1 MPITAQENERKLLEL
16 FSPGTRFTFDGIEYE
31 SKICAKPQAQGGG
44 GEPITDMYLQAKP
57 TKEKVDDL
65 ILKISLK
72 KTDWEFIKNH
82 MQKVDGLDVFF
93 KEFET
98 MIRNYLERASEL
110 VRDIPVIDLGG
121 EGKINGKM
129 LDGAITLGWE
139 MMITDRNRGLSLGI
153 LENRFVR
160 EAILGEHIEERRRH
174 VLVNGDIINDSGIP
188 THVLEMNLDGDTT
201 HEDIFQILRTSE
213 EFVEAHQDDLRVI
226 LKANNYR
233 SLRNDKT
240 SSQRCDGSRYL
251 IVQNRWFV
259 KNGCLDRELICDF
272 DKAFDRNDQSR
283 ESLEDALEQ
292 LGIDIRNVELEK
304 VKLCDGV
311 PENHQ

>member
-1 MPITAQENERKLLEL
+1 
-16 FSPGTRFTFDGIEYE
+16 
-31 SKICAKPQAQGGG
+31 
-44 GEPITDMYLQAKP
+44 
-57 TKEKVDDL
+57 
-65 ILKISLK
+65 
-72 KTDWEFIKNH
+72 
-82 MQKVDGLDVFF
+82 
-93 KEFET
+93 
-98 MIRNYLERASEL
+98 
-110 VRDIPVIDLGG
+110 
-121 EGKINGKM
+121 
-129 LDGAITLGWE
+129 
-139 MMITDRNRGLSLGI
+139 MITDRNRGLSLGI

-201 HEDIFQILRTSE
+201 HEDIFQILMTSE
-213 EFVEAHQDDLRVI
+213 EFVEAHQDDLHVI

-251 IVQNRWFV
+251 IVQNRWFANL
-259 KNGCLDRELICDF
+259 KNGCLSRELIADV
-272 DKAFDRNDQSR
+272 DRVFEPNNQSR
-283 ESLEDALEQ
+283 KSLEDALEQ